1 MYNIKNSTLITV
13 FIVLFSATLFST
25 EIVIQPYLQN
35 AIPSSIYIMW
45 ETSSGSESVAEWGLT
60 NGLGNS
66 TNGTAESVSGGSYIH
81 TVLLTGLSSNTKYY
95 YKVITEDVESDVFN
109 FITPPLSSSENPFH
123 LIAMSDMQID
133 GANPNKFYEIVH
145 DGILNYV
152 QEEFSDDLSTG
163 LQMVL
168 IPGDL
173 VDSGWNYGSWAE
185 EFFIP
190 AEPLFSNVAL
200 YPVLGNHES
209 NTSYYFSYFNLPDNG
224 TSGYEEHWYTTD
236 YSNVR
241 IIGLDSNFDFQLS
254 AQLNWLE
261 NILTET
267 CNEEQIDFVFAQLHH
282 PYLSELWLDGET
294 EYTGEII
301 TLLENFTTECGKP
314 SIHFFGHTHG
324 YSRGQSRDHN
334 HLWVNVATAG
344 GNIDYWNE
352 YAQAD
357 YDEFT
362 VSQDEWGFVSVDVEA
377 GDFPQFTLKRI
388 NRGNEYLF
396 RDNEKRD
403 EITIKLNNTPPAV
416 PVGIYPDSDG
426 IEPECVELKASIFS
440 DNDGD
445 NHQAS
450 HWQVSQS
457 CSDFS
462 APVIDRWKSN
472 ENWYNDVDTQENDN
486 LTDEIVIDL
495 SENSDFCWRVRYRDG
510 SLGWS
515 NWSEPVSFS
524 TGESSISANLLIN
537 PGAELGTTS
546 WIAVEGIIESL
557 ADGEC
562 EGISPHSGE
571 RFFAVGGVCENYAYG
586 EAYQSVDVSSYSE
599 PIDAGAGFTKFGG
612 YLSNWGGSDKPE
624 FALSFLDDSGNEIS
638 QTELFYT
645 FNSIWTFFNEVEL
658 IPIGTREIRFQL
670 FGTRFSGYDND
681 SYFDDLFLKFSLSED
696 PCDDSFLQGDIN
708 GDGFV
713 DIFDILII
721 VDFILGNQTPT
732 PSQFSV
738 ADLNHDTIIDV
749 FDIVL
754 MIEIILG

>member
-241 IIGLDSNFDFQLS
+241 IIGLDSNFDFHLS
-254 AQLNWLE
+254 AHLNWLD

-267 CNEEQIDFVFAQLHH
+267 CNEEQLDFVFAPLPH
-282 PYLSELWLDGET
+282 P
-294 EYTGEII
+294 
-301 TLLENFTTECGKP
+301 
-314 SIHFFGHTHG
+314 
-324 YSRGQSRDHN
+324 
-334 HLWVNVATAG
+334 
-344 GNIDYWNE
+344 
-352 YAQAD
+352 
-357 YDEFT
+357 
-362 VSQDEWGFVSVDVEA
+362 
-377 GDFPQFTLKRI
+377 
-388 NRGNEYLF
+388 
-396 RDNEKRD
+396 
-403 EITIKLNNTPPAV
+403 
-416 PVGIYPDSDG
+416 
-426 IEPECVELKASIFS
+426 
-440 DNDGD
+440 
-445 NHQAS
+445 
-450 HWQVSQS
+450 
-457 CSDFS
+457 
-462 APVIDRWKSN
+462 
-472 ENWYNDVDTQENDN
+472 
-486 LTDEIVIDL
+486 
-495 SENSDFCWRVRYRDG
+495 
-510 SLGWS
+510 
-515 NWSEPVSFS
+515 
-524 TGESSISANLLIN
+524 
-537 PGAELGTTS
+537 
-546 WIAVEGIIESL
+546 
-557 ADGEC
+557 
-562 EGISPHSGE
+562 
-571 RFFAVGGVCENYAYG
+571 
-586 EAYQSVDVSSYSE
+586 
-599 PIDAGAGFTKFGG
+599 
-612 YLSNWGGSDKPE
+612 
-624 FALSFLDDSGNEIS
+624 
-638 QTELFYT
+638 
-645 FNSIWTFFNEVEL
+645 
-658 IPIGTREIRFQL
+658 
-670 FGTRFSGYDND
+670 
-681 SYFDDLFLKFSLSED
+681 SLS
-696 PCDDSFLQGDIN
+696 
-708 GDGFV
+708 
-713 DIFDILII
+713 
-721 VDFILGNQTPT
+721 
-732 PSQFSV
+732 
-738 ADLNHDTIIDV
+738 
-749 FDIVL
+749 
-754 MIEIILG
+754 